1 MGAGSMRE
9 PDLAVILRRVSS
21 HVAGLAEMVNWA
33 EHAIGDRLD
42 LSREDTDVIGQLQ
55 SLDYLRQSL
64 EDLTALTAAM
74 GCQPGVS
81 TIEGTGLAEA
91 CPALRLADTRA
102 LFQARCSQG
111 TAPLPARSSGE
122 LDLF

>member
-1 MGAGSMRE
+1 MQE
-9 PDLAVILRRVSS
+9 PDLGVILQRVSS

-42 LSREDTDVIGQLQ
+42 LSREDAGVIGQLQ

-64 EDLTALTAAM
+64 EDLTALTAAI
-74 GCQPGVS
+74 GCQPGVN
-81 TIEGTGLAEA
+81 TIGVAGLADA
-91 CPALRLADTRA
+91 CSSLRLADTRA
-102 LFQARCSQG
+102 LFQAQHCQG
-111 TAPLPARSSGE
+111 AAPLPTRSPGD